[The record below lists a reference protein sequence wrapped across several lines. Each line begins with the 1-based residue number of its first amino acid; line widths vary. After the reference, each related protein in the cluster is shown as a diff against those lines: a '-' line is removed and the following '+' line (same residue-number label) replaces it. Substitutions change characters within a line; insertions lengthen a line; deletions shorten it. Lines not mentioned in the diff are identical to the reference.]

1 MFRTSGLAKSRARRP
16 RRKAAS
22 PLRLDVLED
31 RNLLSFSSITSYA
44 AGAYPNAVALGDF
57 NNDTR
62 LDLAVVNYGGNSV
75 SVLLAKPDGTFGPAV
90 NASTGAYP
98 LSLAVGD
105 FSGDGKLDIATANLG
120 QNGYDADIS
129 ILLGNGDGTMQAA
142 RSVGLPGDQFGD
154 PQQPVSVA
162 VGDFNADGKLD
173 LTATGDTVYELPG
186 YGSTFYDYA
195 NILLGNGDGS
205 FTWSEAKFLHFGYF
219 PFSSSVA
226 VADFNGDAK
235 PDLAVEDSS
244 AGTSGSATIL
254 LGNGDGTFG
263 PAVNAGAGAT
273 SLAVGDFNSDGQLD
287 IATPSSI
294 LLGNGDGTLQTA
306 TTYDLGSTPLSVAA
320 GDINADGKLDL
331 VATSYSGDASSGFT
345 SYVKVLLG
353 YGNGTL
359 AAPQATTLPFGRP
372 FGVALGKL
380 NGDGWIDVAT
390 ANVDTSDATVL
401 INGGGW
407 VLPPPS
413 LSISDVTVSE
423 GNTGTVNAVFT
434 VSLSAPWNQTVTVH
448 YSTADSTATTAGND
462 YQAKSGTLTF
472 APGVTSQTVTV
483 VVNGDRL
490 AEADESFFV
499 NLDSPTV
506 APIADGQGVGTILD
520 DEPRLTIGDVSLN
533 EGNKGTTSFNFT
545 VSLSAAYD
553 AAVTVS
559 YATADGTA
567 TVANMDYQARS
578 GTVTFAAGVTSQ
590 TVTILVNGDR
600 TKEPDETFSVNLSN
614 AVKALLT
621 DGQGVGTI
629 LNDERGGQGQA
640 PTAAAPSAPGVADMS
655 VALSAG
661 ATRPSAALPP
671 SDAAP
676 PRLARQPLSTAAVG
690 HGFAGVVGEARPI
703 LPANA
708 KGQAPALDPLAAR
721 PADNGLSWNENVL
734 GGIVP

>member
-1 MFRTSGLAKSRARRP
+1 
-16 RRKAAS
+16 
-22 PLRLDVLED
+22 LRLEVLED
-31 RNLLSFSSITSYA
+31 RSLLSFSSITSYA

-75 SVLLAKPDGTFGPAV
+75 SVLLAKPNGTFGPAV

-98 LSLAVGD
+98 VSLAVGD
-105 FSGDGKLDIATANLG
+105 FDGDGKLDIATANSI
-120 QNGYDADIS
+120 DIS

-142 RSVGLPGDQFGD
+142 RSVGLPGDQYAD

-173 LTATGDTVYELPG
+173 MTATGDTVYDLPG
-186 YGSTFYDYA
+186 YGSTYYDYA
-195 NILLGNGDGS
+195 NVLLGNGDGS
-205 FTWSEAKFLHFGYF
+205 FTPSVPMFVNWGFF

-226 VADFNGDAK
+226 VADFNGDAR

-244 AGTSGSATIL
+244 AGTGGSATIL

-263 PAVNAGAGAT
+263 PAVSAGAGAT
-273 SLAVGDFNSDGQLD
+273 SLAVSDFNSDGKLD

-331 VATSYSGDASSGFT
+331 VATSYSGST
-345 SYVKVLLG
+345 SYVNVLLG

-359 AAPQATTLPFGRP
+359 AAPQATALASGRP
-372 FGVALGKL
+372 NAVALGDL
-380 NGDGWIDVAT
+380 NGDGRIDVST
-390 ANVDTSDATVL
+390 ANFDTNDATVL

-407 VLPPPS
+407 VLPPPPPPT
-413 LSISDVTVSE
+413 LSISDVTVTE

-448 YSTADSTATTAGND
+448 YSTADNTATTAGND
-462 YQAKSGTLTF
+462 YQAGSGTLTF

-483 VVNGDRL
+483 AVNGDRL

-499 NLDSPTV
+499 NLDSPT
-506 APIADGQGVGTILD
+506 AATIADGQGVGTILD
-520 DEPRLTIGDVSLN
+520 DEPRISIGDVSLN
-533 EGNKGTTSFNFT
+533 EGNSGTTKFNFT

-553 AAVTVS
+553 AAVTVG
-559 YATADGTA
+559 YATANGTA
-567 TVANMDYQARS
+567 TIANRDYQARS

-590 TVTILVNGDR
+590 TITILVNGDR
-600 TKEPDETFSVNLSN
+600 TKELNETFYVNLSN
-614 AVKALLT
+614 AVSALIT
-621 DGQGVGTI
+621 DSQGVGTI
-629 LNDERGGQGQA
+629 VNDDRGGQGNEQSPHA
-640 PTAAAPSAPGVADMS
+640 PLAPAVEE
-655 VALSAG
+655 
-661 ATRPSAALPP
+661 
-671 SDAAP
+671 
-676 PRLARQPLSTAAVG
+676 TAAVFFAG
-690 HGFAGVVGEARPI
+690 DQRPSTMLPPGNAAPRTVRPSLPRHAVDRLFAGVVGEARPI

-708 KGQAPALDPLAAR
+708 SGPAPAIDPLAAL
-721 PADNGLSWNENVL
+721 PADNGLSWNEKDL